1 MAAVPNESGFILEV
15 PLKRY
20 CAQVKDEQFAARF
33 GDPAQFVILEVGRS
47 RPLVG
52 TVGCRWCLP
61 PPPAGRWCSLRPN
74 RPLLPVRAAGCPSKA
89 KSVSLSKNFSPYIG
103 LTGRP
108 AAAAALQEIQGFRQQ
123 LSFELVVHIEHIAN
137 AYDVALA
144 DFNRR
149 RMHHRP
155 GRF

>member
-1 MAAVPNESGFILEV
+1 M
-15 PLKRY
+15 
-20 CAQVKDEQFAARF
+20 
-33 GDPAQFVILEVGRS
+33 
-47 RPLVG
+47 
-52 TVGCRWCLP
+52 
-61 PPPAGRWCSLRPN
+61 
-74 RPLLPVRAAGCPSKA
+74 PSKA

-149 RMHHRP
+149 RMHHWP
-155 GRF
+155 GGFGGGAGKYALAAGQGGFVAGGAVGFTGFEDESGLAVEANVFGYGFSVA

>member
-61 PPPAGRWCSLRPN
+61 PPPAGRWYSLRPN
-74 RPLLPVRAAGCPSKA
+74 RPLLPVGAAGCLQKQSR
-89 KSVSLSKNFSPYIG
+89 FHSPKTSARI
-103 LTGRP
+103 
-108 AAAAALQEIQGFRQQ
+108 
-123 LSFELVVHIEHIAN
+123 S
-137 AYDVALA
+137 D
-144 DFNRR
+144 
-149 RMHHRP
+149 
-155 GRF
+155 

>member
-1 MAAVPNESGFILEV
+1 MRRSKANSSL
-15 PLKRY
+15 
-20 CAQVKDEQFAARF
+20 
-33 GDPAQFVILEVGRS
+33 PALVILPSLSYSKWVVPVSWSVLWVRL
-47 RPLVG
+47 PLVSSTATSRKMVQSSSEPSATTRQG
-52 TVGCRWCLP
+52 
-61 PPPAGRWCSLRPN
+61 GRM
-74 RPLLPVRAAGCPSKA
+74 PSKA
-89 KSVSLSKNFSPYIG
+89 KSVSLSKKLQPVYRIDRMAGSSG
-103 LTGRP
+103 LTGNT
-108 AAAAALQEIQGFRQQ
+108 GFERR

>member
-1 MAAVPNESGFILEV
+1 MRRSKANSSL
-15 PLKRY
+15 
-20 CAQVKDEQFAARF
+20 
-33 GDPAQFVILEVGRS
+33 PALVILPSLSYSKWVVPVRWS
-47 RPLVG
+47 VLWVRLPLVSSTATSRKMVQSSSEPSATTRQG
-52 TVGCRWCLP
+52 
-61 PPPAGRWCSLRPN
+61 GRM
-74 RPLLPVRAAGCPSKA
+74 PSKA

>member
-1 MAAVPNESGFILEV
+1 MSSTATSRKMVQSSPEPSATTRQG
-15 PLKRY
+15 
-20 CAQVKDEQFAARF
+20 
-33 GDPAQFVILEVGRS
+33 GRM
-47 RPLVG
+47 
-52 TVGCRWCLP
+52 
-61 PPPAGRWCSLRPN
+61 
-74 RPLLPVRAAGCPSKA
+74 PSKA

>member
-1 MAAVPNESGFILEV
+1 M
-15 PLKRY
+15 
-20 CAQVKDEQFAARF
+20 
-33 GDPAQFVILEVGRS
+33 
-47 RPLVG
+47 
-52 TVGCRWCLP
+52 
-61 PPPAGRWCSLRPN
+61 
-74 RPLLPVRAAGCPSKA
+74 PSKA

-155 GRF
+155 GRFGGGTRQHPLATEQGGFVAGGAVGFTGFENEGGFAVEADVFGDGLGAA